1 VAEAASKKKV
11 KHLIWSTIEYTPDF
25 GAKDT
30 IPSIEMDGAA
40 YKGKSLRDAILKR
53 TSNYNV

>member
-30 IPSIEMDGAA
+30 IPTIEMDGAA
-40 YKGKSLRDAILKR
+40 YKGKARVRCCYVCDV
-53 TSNYNV
+53 N